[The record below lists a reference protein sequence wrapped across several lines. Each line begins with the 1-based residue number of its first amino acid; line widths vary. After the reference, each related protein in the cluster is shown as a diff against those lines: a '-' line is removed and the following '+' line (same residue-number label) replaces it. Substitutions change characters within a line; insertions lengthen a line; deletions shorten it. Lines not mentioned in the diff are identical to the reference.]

1 MNLFI
6 PDISLKVPTIC
17 DWNSCGWDATAPSAP
32 GFFSLYF
39 PYFVLGDVPKTYL
52 ERLVLVVGQSAFSN
66 QNAKL
71 RAKQQ
76 AALSFSAA
84 KT

>member
-6 PDISLKVPTIC
+6 PDISLKVPTTR
-17 DWNSCGWDATAPSAP
+17 DWNSCDWDATAP
-32 GFFSLYF
+32 GFSSLYF

-52 ERLVLVVGQSAFSN
+52 DRLVLVVGQSAFSN

>member
-1 MNLFI
+1 MIGIHVTGMPLL
-6 PDISLKVPTIC
+6 PVLRD
-17 DWNSCGWDATAPSAP
+17 
-32 GFFSLYF
+32 FFSLYF